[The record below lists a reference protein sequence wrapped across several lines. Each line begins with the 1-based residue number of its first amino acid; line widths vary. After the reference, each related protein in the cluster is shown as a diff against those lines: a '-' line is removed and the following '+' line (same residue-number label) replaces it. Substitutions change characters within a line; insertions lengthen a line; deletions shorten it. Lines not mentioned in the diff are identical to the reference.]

1 MRAVRYRQA
10 SWEEPLVFELGRG
23 GAEGTRL
30 PEAAEPPEV
39 PEVLR
44 RKELNLPQLSEPE
57 VVRHFTRLAEM
68 SFGRDSGFYPLGSCT
83 MKYNPAVCEEV
94 AGREEILNL
103 HPDQPCE
110 TVQGVLEL
118 MYLLERLLAEI
129 GGVHRVSLAP
139 AAGAH
144 GEFVSMLIIRAY
156 HESRGE
162 RRTQVI
168 VPDSAHGTNPAS
180 AAMAGFEVVTVPSDA
195 RGRVELEALRSAVSE
210 QTAAMMLTNPN
221 TLGLFEDRILEIV
234 EVVHGVGGLMF
245 YDGANLNGIMGR
257 ARPGDMGFD
266 LVHFNL
272 HKTFSTPHGGGG
284 PGAGPVGVRKGLE
297 EFLPVP
303 LVEYDEGRKLYYLDY
318 NRPKSIGRVRQSPG
332 SLPVLMK
339 ALAYLLLMG
348 GEGLKE
354 ASEVAVLNANYLAHK
369 LSKLEGLEF
378 RYSLPCKHEFVLS
391 AEPLRRETGLGAR
404 DLAKGLMDF
413 GFHPPTV
420 YFPPIVPEAL
430 MIEPTESEPREEL
443 DRFVEAVRTLVE
455 EARVNPQAL
464 KSAPR
469 STPVGR
475 VDEVTASREPVLSW
489 RMLRQKRRG

>member
-1 MRAVRYRQA
+1 MRYRQA
-10 SWEEPLVFELGRG
+10 SWEEPLIFELGREGAG
-23 GAEGTRL
+23 GPCL
-30 PEAAEPPEV
+30 PEAAEPPEI

-44 RKELNLPQLSEPE
+44 RRELNLPQLSEPE

-83 MKYNPAVCEEV
+83 MKYNPPVCEEV
-94 AGREEILNL
+94 ANKEEILNL

-129 GGVHRVSLAP
+129 GGVYRVSLVP

-144 GEFVSMLIIRAY
+144 GEFVSMLMVRAY

-180 AAMAGFEVVTVPSDA
+180 AAMAGFEVVTVPSDV
-195 RGRVELEALRSAVSE
+195 RGRVDLGALRAAVSE
-210 QTAAMMLTNPN
+210 RTAAMMLTNPN

-272 HKTFSTPHGGGG
+272 HKTFSAPHGGGG

-303 LVEYDEGRKLYYLDY
+303 TVEYDEGRRLYYLDY

-339 ALAYLLLMG
+339 ALAYILLLG
-348 GEGLKE
+348 GEGLRE
-354 ASEVAVLNANYLAHK
+354 ASEAAVLNANYLARR
-369 LSKLEGLEF
+369 LSELPGLEL
-378 RYSLPCKHEFVLS
+378 RYGLPCKHEFVLS

-404 DLAKGLMDF
+404 ELAKGLMDF

-430 MIEPTESEPREEL
+430 MVEPTESEPREEL
-443 DRFVEAVRTLVE
+443 DRFVEALRALVG
-455 EARVNPQAL
+455 EARTHPDRL
-464 KSAPR
+464 RSAPHCA
-469 STPVGR
+469 SVGR
-475 VDEVTASREPVLSW
+475 VDEVGASKNPVLSW
-489 RMLRQKRRG
+489 RMLGRC